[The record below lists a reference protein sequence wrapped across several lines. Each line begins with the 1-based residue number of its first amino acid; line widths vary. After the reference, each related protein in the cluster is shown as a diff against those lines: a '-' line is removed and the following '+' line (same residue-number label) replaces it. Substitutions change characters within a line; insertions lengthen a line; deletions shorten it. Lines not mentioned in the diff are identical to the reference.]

1 MMKKAKLT
9 QQVLMALLMGSSMLP
24 GSMAQAA
31 ELTVT
36 TDQSGNIS
44 LPGSGNT
51 LTIESGTIDGYAYGG
66 FLDTG
71 DVTGNTVT
79 MKDGTVNKWIY
90 GGYAPTGNATGNTV
104 TMNGGTVNGWIGGG
118 GVEDG
123 NATGNTVTMNGG
135 TVNDLDGGSVNDKG
149 DATGNTVTM
158 NAGTVKQSLHGGYAS
173 VGNATGNTVTM
184 NGGTVDNWLSGGYA
198 GIGDATGN
206 TVTMNDGTAKTFL
219 YGGFSS
225 EGNVTGNTVTLNG
238 GTIEVDIAGG
248 NTWAGNAIGNT
259 VTMNGGTVK
268 LDIYGGHTKIGN
280 ATGNTVT
287 LNDGT
292 VYYIYGGAA
301 VTGNATG
308 NTVTMN
314 GGTVEVGIYGGS
326 TTTGNAVGNTVTVNA
341 GTVVQD
347 IYGGNA
353 TTGNAVG
360 NTVTIHGGTL
370 DGIYGGYVDGTGDAS
385 GNTVTITGGTVTGD
399 IRGGWTENG
408 SASDNIVNLYG
419 GDLTQA
425 KIYGGYTSSG
435 SSTGNTLNVYTPL
448 TVKEIHDFQ
457 NYNFYIPASLTGT
470 AALLTVS
477 HVADMADL
485 NDTTVSSIVI
495 AGSSAYKTGDTIT
508 LISAGNLAS
517 ITGSSLSTPSVTAQ
531 KGLSTYYTA
540 LLNMNVGIS
549 ENGDGTLTATLGEA
563 TLNPKVKALSET
575 QVAALASLNTGSDLV
590 AGSGLENA
598 LVAAGSGN
606 GQAVGFAGTSV
617 GRQTISTG
625 SEVDGRGGGLMAGA
639 AATRRIAAGRLTTGV
654 FGEVG
659 WGSFTTTNDISGAS
673 VNADGHS
680 SYKGGGILAR
690 LDRPDGIYYE
700 GSLHAGHMDSTYASS
715 DVTDYQGKGTSY
727 DVGSPYYSAHMGLG
741 RVWQLGA
748 KEQLD
753 VYGKYLWS
761 HVPSRSVTV
770 AGDAFDF
777 AAVSSNRLRLG
788 TRWTKRCDDGS
799 AYAGLAAERE
809 FSGNQHATAA
819 GMDIP
824 APSLSGMT
832 GIVELGWYLPQSA
845 DQPVAVN
852 FGLSGLFGKRHGI
865 AGGMSFSWGW

>member
-1 MMKKAKLT
+1 MKKTKLT
-9 QQVLMALLMGSSMLP
+9 QQVLMALLLGSSLLP

-104 TMNGGTVNGWIGGG
+104 TMNGGTVSNWIGGG

-123 NATGNTVTMNGG
+123 NAM
-135 TVNDLDGGSVNDKG
+135 
-149 DATGNTVTM
+149 
-158 NAGTVKQSLHGGYAS
+158 
-173 VGNATGNTVTM
+173 
-184 NGGTVDNWLSGGYA
+184 
-198 GIGDATGN
+198 
-206 TVTMNDGTAKTFL
+206 
-219 YGGFSS
+219 
-225 EGNVTGNTVTLNG
+225 
-238 GTIEVDIAGG
+238 
-248 NTWAGNAIGNT
+248 
-259 VTMNGGTVK
+259 
-268 LDIYGGHTKIGN
+268 
-280 ATGNTVT
+280 
-287 LNDGT
+287 
-292 VYYIYGGAA
+292 
-301 VTGNATG
+301 G

-314 GGTVEVGIYGGS
+314 GGTVEKYLDGGN
-326 TTTGNAVGNTVTVNA
+326 TTTGNAAGNTVTVNA
-341 GTVVQD
+341 GTITVF
-347 IYGGNA
+347 IAGGDVDV
-353 TTGNAVG
+353 TGNASG
-360 NTVTIHGGTL
+360 NMVTINGGTL
-370 DGIYGGYVDGTGDAS
+370 AGIYGGYVHGTGDAS
-385 GNTVTITGGTVTGD
+385 GNTVTITGGTVTGT
-399 IRGGWTENG
+399 INGGWTENG
-408 SASDNIVNLYG
+408 SASNNIVNLYG

-425 KIYGGYTSSG
+425 KIYGGDTLSG
-435 SSTGNTLNVYTPL
+435 SSTGNTLNVYAPL
-448 TVKEIHDFQ
+448 TVKKIYCFQ

-477 HVADMADL
+477 GAADMADL

-508 LISAGNLAS
+508 LISAGNLVS
-517 ITGSSLSTPSVTAQ
+517 TTGSSLSTPSVTAR

-540 LLNMNVGIS
+540 LLNVTY
-549 ENGDGTLTATLGEA
+549 DAGTLTATLGEA

-575 QVAALASLNTGSDLV
+575 QAGMLAGLNTGSDLA

-606 GQAVGFAGTSV
+606 GQAVGFVGTSA
-617 GRQTISTG
+617 GQQTISTG
-625 SEVDGRGGGLMAGA
+625 SEVDGRGFSLMAGA

-654 FGEVG
+654 FGEAG
-659 WGSFTTTNDISGAS
+659 WGSFTTTNDIDGAS

-680 SYKGGGILAR
+680 NYKGGGILAR
-690 LDRPDGIYYE
+690 LDRSDGIYYE

-715 DVTDYQGKGTSY
+715 DVTDYLGNGTSY

-748 KEQLD
+748 KNQVD

-761 HVPSRSVTV
+761 YVPSRSVTV
-770 AGDAFDF
+770 AEDVFDF
-777 AAVSSNRLRLG
+777 ASVASNRLRLG
-788 TRWTKRCDDGS
+788 ARWTKRCDDGS
-799 AYAGLAAERE
+799 VYAGIAAERE

-819 GMDIP
+819 GLDIP
-824 APSLSGMT
+824 APSLSGTT
-832 GIVELGWYLPQSA
+832 GIVELGWRVPQSA
-845 DQPVAVN
+845 GQPVAVN
-852 FGLSGLFGKRHGI
+852 FGLTGLFGKRQGI
-865 AGGMSFSWGW
+865 AGGLTFNWGW